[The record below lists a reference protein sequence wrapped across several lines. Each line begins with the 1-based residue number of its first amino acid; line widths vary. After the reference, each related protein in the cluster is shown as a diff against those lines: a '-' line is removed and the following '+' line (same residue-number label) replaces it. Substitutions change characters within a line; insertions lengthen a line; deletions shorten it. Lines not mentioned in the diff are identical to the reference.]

1 MAFSAIN
8 IYGIFLLQ
16 FFVHV
21 NLPYAE
27 DEHLFKL
34 PSLKPF
40 APNDEQKNAVRNLI
54 NAMDLDDE
62 K

>member
-1 MAFSAIN
+1 MW
-8 IYGIFLLQ
+8 
-16 FFVHV
+16 FFFQYFVFV

-34 PSLKPF
+34 PSLKSF
-40 APNDEQKNAVRNLI
+40 KPNDKQKHAVYNLI

-62 K
+62 